1 MTRRYILVWLLA
13 AVAALIFISPPFMPA
28 VKAVILFPSRAVT
41 ATLRGI
47 SGFFSF
53 VSRVKK
59 IDGENFELKKHIA
72 ELEVE
77 NSVIRARISD
87 LERAARYKYLGARFV
102 VSSII
107 AREPT
112 NWFKTVTVDAGS
124 GEGIVNG
131 MCVVLP
137 HGVVGRVIGV
147 DRGSAVV
154 MLAVDNSSR
163 ISAVASPTRELGI
176 IEGTGQGLLLRFFS
190 SAVQAKPGD
199 AVLTSGLGGIFPK
212 GLEIGRIS
220 AVKTGGLVAV
230 AEVVPAVE
238 FNKLEEVLIMK

>member
-1 MTRRYILVWLLA
+1 
-13 AVAALIFISPPFMPA
+13 
-28 VKAVILFPSRAVT
+28 
-41 ATLRGI
+41 
-47 SGFFSF
+47 
-53 VSRVKK
+53 
-59 IDGENFELKKHIA
+59 
-72 ELEVE
+72 
-77 NSVIRARISD
+77 
-87 LERAARYKYLGARFV
+87 
-102 VSSII
+102 
-107 AREPT
+107 
-112 NWFKTVTVDAGS
+112 
-124 GEGIVNG
+124 
-131 MCVVLP
+131 
-137 HGVVGRVIGV
+137 VIGV

-163 ISAVASPTRELGI
+163 ISAIASPTRELGM

-190 SAVQAKPGD
+190 AAVRAKPGD